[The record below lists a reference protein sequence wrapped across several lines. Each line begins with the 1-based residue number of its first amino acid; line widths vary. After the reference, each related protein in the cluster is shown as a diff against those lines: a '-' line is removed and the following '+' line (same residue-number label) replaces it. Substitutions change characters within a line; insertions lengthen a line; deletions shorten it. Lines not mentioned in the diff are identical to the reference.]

1 MVWEFVNSS
10 SLTDIVNDSLP
21 LKFWAGTK
29 LTSES
34 LINAVIS
41 SPPTILNER
50 LSPSTSSADKLIKAE
65 PSSSITKSWIV
76 ASIGASL
83 TSWIVKLTLSELI
96 NSPSLTLK
104 INESEPL
111 KLLLGEYV
119 AIDPSIITWP
129 FDASV
134 FKPKIKLSPSISLPD
149 NVITTLISS
158 SVVPNSPAVAI
169 GGSFTGL
176 IVTRISWL
184 SYNSPSN
191 TETMND
197 SEPL

>member
-1 MVWEFVNSS
+1 MVCEFVNSS

-29 LTSES
+29 LISEP
-34 LINAVIS
+34 LITAVIL

-50 LSPSTSSADKLIKAE
+50 LSLSISSADKLIKAE
-65 PSSSITKSWIV
+65 SSSSITKSWIV
-76 ASIGASL
+76 VSIGASL
-83 TSWIVKLTLSELI
+83 TSWIVKLTLAELI

-119 AIDPSIITWP
+119 AIDPSIITRP

-134 FKPKIKLSPSISLPD
+134 FKLKIKLSPSISLPD
-149 NVITTLISS
+149 NVITTLRSS
-158 SVVPNSPAVAI
+158 SVVPNNPVVAT
-169 GGSFTGL
+169 GESFTGL
-176 IVTRISWL
+176 IVTNISWL
-184 SYNSPSN
+184 SYNSPSK